1 MTASAQTASSQST
14 NASARFGTFGGV
26 FTPNVLTILGL
37 ILFLRAGWIVGQ
49 AGLLGALLIV
59 AIANLISFLTGL
71 SLSAIATSMNVRAG
85 GKYYLISRTLG
96 REIGGAIGVPLYL
109 SQAISVA
116 FYIIGFTES
125 LEGIAYFSRIDPRL
139 LATLIALVFAGVAFI
154 GADFA
159 IKIQYF
165 ILAALVAALLSFFAG
180 GWGDD
185 PGPDSDY
192 RLWRGHEFLECFRG
206 LLPGGDRDRGGREH
220 VGGSEGSGQEHSQR
234 HNSIGAR
241 YGWNLL
247 CSGCL
252 ALVAWHIG

>member
-1 MTASAQTASSQST
+1 MKLAVRSAC
-14 NASARFGTFGGV
+14 
-26 FTPNVLTILGL
+26 L
-37 ILFLRAGWIVGQ
+37 
-49 AGLLGALLIV
+49 
-59 AIANLISFLTGL
+59 
-71 SLSAIATSMNVRAG
+71 
-85 GKYYLISRTLG
+85 
-96 REIGGAIGVPLYL
+96 LYL

-139 LATLIALVFAGVAFI
+139 LATLIALVFAGIAFI

-180 GWGDD
+180 GWGTIQA
-185 PGPDSDY
+185 PTLTTDY
-192 RLWRGHEFLECFRG
+192 GEGMNFWSVFAVFFPAVTGIAV
-206 LLPGGDRDRGGREH
+206 GREH